1 MRKWLQSIVQHGLTA
16 IGAVLV
22 AAGIV
27 DNDTVAQFVSV
38 NGAIITGAIM
48 YVLGQLWSGFTKQ
61 EANMGCGKK
70 KGKGKKKNAD

>member
-48 YVLGQLWSGFTKQ
+48 YALGQLWSGFTK
-61 EANMGCGKK
+61 
-70 KGKGKKKNAD
+70 